1 MERPLDQ
8 KPLSNDADSPENNV
22 IDCSPVVPPAS
33 PLAADRTP
41 TPRVVTPP
49 TDSTT
54 GLTRPDG
61 DLKRRLHRLSRR
73 GFALGGAAALSGMVG
88 WRWMVTRGE
97 EGGLSWPLRRVLE
110 FDERLALA
118 LFRQSSLSPQFPR
131 SAARMPRVNGS
142 IGLDANLDLARWE
155 LRVIGSAGEHSP
167 QSFTLD
173 QVRAFPRVEMTTE
186 LRCIEGWSDVV
197 QWAGAR
203 LADLAQA
210 TGLATRGARPL
221 GYAALQTPDGQY
233 YVGLDMASALH
244 PQTLLCY
251 EMDGRPLTPEHGAP
265 LRLVIPVKYG
275 IKNLKQIGT
284 IRFTEIRPAD
294 YWAEQ
299 GYDWYAGL

>member
-8 KPLSNDADSPENNV
+8 KPLSDGADSREDNM
-22 IDCSPVVPPAS
+22 IDCSAVVLPAS
-33 PLAADRTP
+33 RLAADGTP
-41 TPRVVTPP
+41 TPQVGMPP
-49 TDSTT
+49 TNSTN
-54 GLTRPDG
+54 GLKRWDG
-61 DLKRRLHRLSRR
+61 DLERRLHRLSRR
-73 GFALGGAAALSGMVG
+73 GFVSGGAAVLAGVAG
-88 WRWMVTRGE
+88 WRWLVTRGE
-97 EGGLSWPLRRVLE
+97 EGGLSWPLRRAVE
-110 FDERLALA
+110 YDERLARG
-118 LFRQSSLSPQFPR
+118 LFRPSSLSPQFPR

-142 IGLDANLDLARWE
+142 IGLDANLDPATWRLQ
-155 LRVIGSAGEHSP
+155 VIGSAGEHSP

-173 QVRAFPRVEMTTE
+173 QIRAFPRVEMTTE

-197 QWAGAR
+197 HWAGAR
-203 LADLAQA
+203 LADLASV
-210 TGLATRGARPL
+210 TGLATHGARRL

-233 YVGLDMASALH
+233 FVGLDMASALH

-284 IRFTEIRPAD
+284 IRFTDVRPAD

>member
-8 KPLSNDADSPENNV
+8 KPLSDDADSPENNM
-22 IDCSPVVPPAS
+22 IDCGAVVLSAS
-33 PLAADRTP
+33 PLAAGGTP
-41 TPRVVTPP
+41 TPQVGIPP
-49 TDSTT
+49 ADSTT
-54 GLTRPDG
+54 GLKRPDG
-61 DLKRRLHRLSRR
+61 DLERRLHRQSRR
-73 GFALGGAAALSGMVG
+73 GFALGGAAALAGVVG
-88 WRWMVTRGE
+88 WRWLVTRGE
-97 EGGLSWPLRRVLE
+97 EEGLSWPLRRVLE
-110 FDERLALA
+110 FDERLARG
-118 LFRQSSLSPQFPR
+118 LFRPSSLSPQFPL
-131 SAARMPRVNGS
+131 SAARLPRVNGS
-142 IGLDANLDLARWE
+142 IGLDANLDPTRWR
-155 LRVIGSAGEHSP
+155 LQVMGSAGEHSP

-173 QVRAFPRVEMTTE
+173 QIRAFPRVEMTTE

-197 QWAGAR
+197 RWAGAR
-203 LADLAQA
+203 LADLASV

-244 PQTLLCY
+244 AQTLLCY

-265 LRLVIPVKYG
+265 LRLIIPVKYG

-284 IRFTEIRPAD
+284 IRFTDVRPAD

>member
-8 KPLSNDADSPENNV
+8 QPMADLADPRENNMV
-22 IDCSPVVPPAS
+22 ECSADVRPAS
-33 PLAADRTP
+33 PLAADGTP
-41 TPRVVTPP
+41 TPQVAIRPI
-49 TDSTT
+49 DSTI

-61 DLKRRLHRLSRR
+61 DLERRLHRLSRR
-73 GFALGGAAALSGMVG
+73 GFALGGAAALAGVVG
-88 WRWMVTRGE
+88 WRWLVTRGE
-97 EGGLSWPLRRVLE
+97 EGGLAWPLRRALE
-110 FDERLALA
+110 FDERLARG

-142 IGLDANLDLARWE
+142 IGLDANLDQARWR
-155 LRVIGSAGEHSP
+155 LQVIGSAGEHSP

-173 QVRAFPRVEMTTE
+173 QIRAFPRVEMTTE

-197 QWAGAR
+197 HWAGAR
-203 LADLAQA
+203 LANLASV
-210 TGLATRGARPL
+210 TGLATHGARRL

-284 IRFTEIRPAD
+284 IRFTDVRPAD

>member
-8 KPLSNDADSPENNV
+8 KPLSDDAELGENNA
-22 IDCSPVVPPAS
+22 INSSAVVLAAA
-33 PLAADRTP
+33 PLAANGTP
-41 TPRVVTPP
+41 TPQDVMPP
-49 TDSTT
+49 TYSTT
-54 GLTRPDG
+54 GLKRLDG
-61 DLKRRLHRLSRR
+61 DLERRLRRLSRR
-73 GFALGGAAALSGMVG
+73 GFALGGAAALAGVVG
-88 WRWMVTRGE
+88 WRWLVTQGE

-110 FDERLALA
+110 FDERLARG
-118 LFRQSSLSPQFPR
+118 LFRLSSRSPQFPR

-142 IGLDANLDLARWE
+142 IGLDANLDVARWK
-155 LRVIGSAGEHSP
+155 LLVIGSAGEHSP
-167 QSFTLD
+167 KSFTLD
-173 QVRAFPRVEMTTE
+173 QIRAFPRVEMTTE

-197 QWAGAR
+197 RWAGAR
-203 LADLAQA
+203 LADLASV
-210 TGLATRGARPL
+210 TGLATDGARRL

-284 IRFTEIRPAD
+284 IRFTDVRPAD
-294 YWAEQ
+294 YWAEL
-299 GYDWYAGL
+299 GYDWYAGH